1 MAKNKKKPKP
11 RRSVRAA
18 AKERVEKV
26 IHQVKEPL
34 SLLGTLKEEG
44 MANAVLLLGMASS
57 AAGMARQSLRAEA
70 MKPALRELVQS
81 LGFAFREDLERLEA
95 RVEELEQKISESE
108 YAQIK
113 DEEE

>member
-1 MAKNKKKPKP
+1 MAKSKKKKP

-57 AAGMARQSLRAEA
+57 AAGAARQSLRAEA

-95 RVEELEQKISESE
+95 RVEELEQKLSESE